1 MIRKSIASLFLSE
14 KSLYEKLLLF
24 IRNVF
29 LLSFLSSSINV
40 NSQTIFE
47 YEREIYQKEN
57 YNFQEIEFENPDENI
72 KLSGTLIT
80 PKTDFDKLIVIV
92 AGSGKDT
99 RYTHPK
105 LTEKLLQNNIAV
117 YRFDER
123 GIGKSEG
130 EYSQTVST
138 LLNDLNFCILQLRRI
153 QITKNKKI
161 GVAGHSLGGMASIG
175 LVKSNTDIDFRIQMS
190 TPVNTGQSFR
200 YRIPQIEI
208 FQDKDKSIEEIE
220 SLIDTFNYVISTT
233 DSYKQIRKKCARIS
247 NKQNFPKIIIN
258 SYIKPQLVDMI
269 KLDTEYFYE
278 INDKPLLFII
288 GKDDEL
294 VDAKYG
300 VEKLNEFDNKL
311 ITIKVLDKMDHYLTF
326 NEEEWRDSNNS
337 EIREIEDIA
346 VNEIIKWIEKNN

>member
-1 MIRKSIASLFLSE
+1 MKKILLLILFLS
-14 KSLYEKLLLF
+14 
-24 IRNVF
+24 
-29 LLSFLSSSINV
+29 SIHV

-47 YEREIYQKEN
+47 YEREINGKEN
-57 YNFQEIEFENPDENI
+57 YNFQEIEFENSDENI

-80 PKTDFDKLIVIV
+80 PKTNFDKLFVIV

-99 RYTHPK
+99 RFTHPK

-130 EYSQTVST
+130 EYSRNVST
-138 LLNDLNFCILQLRRI
+138 LKNDLKFCILQLRKTQLI
-153 QITKNKKI
+153 ENKKI
-161 GVAGHSLGGMASIG
+161 GIVGHSLGGMASIG
-175 LVKSNTDIDFRIQMS
+175 ILEFNPQIDYLIQMS
-190 TPVNTGQSFR
+190 TPVNPGQSFKSKVS
-200 YRIPQIEI
+200 RIDI
-208 FQDKDKSIEEIE
+208 FQNTSKSIAEIE
-220 SLIDTFNYVISTT
+220 SLIDTFNYVIRTT
-233 DSYKQIRKKCARIS
+233 DGFKKIRKKCARIS